1 MVCTKNFLMRRK
13 RVVNV
18 QLYTNDKSNLIVWYV
33 KGDRMKKKLISGLLC
48 VAMVLSLTACGG
60 SGTGTG
66 STGDTPS
73 ETAAPEEAAEE
84 TEGAGAASGEETE
97 SAASGGDG
105 SGLELAYNLAT
116 EDFAVFEGLIKDFT
130 AETGIDVTIYN
141 GGDDYESAMKTRMS
155 SGDLPDM
162 WVTHGWSIIR
172 YSEYMMDLSDQP
184 WVANIDAG
192 LKDVITNDNG
202 ELFILPITQAVAAIM
217 YNKDVLEAAGV
228 DPTTIRT
235 WDDFNA
241 ACRAIADKTE
251 ATPIELCLG
260 DAFDA
265 YMLEVIWPTLYSNN
279 DIADNKAAALQ
290 DGSFDFTVDG
300 ADSFQMVSDWF
311 TSGFFNED
319 YVSGKKDDI
328 CSALANG
335 EGGFALYSTE
345 MIPSILAYNEEAN
358 IGILPVPAKD
368 DSTASYFGTGEGNFS
383 CFGIWKDTEYADQC
397 KQLLEYL
404 ARPEIAVQVVK
415 IDGGIPGLTDTVLDE
430 NDLAAYTTNAFKEAQ
445 AQFDG
450 DLVYDNF
457 FDREY
462 LPSGMWSVMGDSLGT
477 LLADGDPETSKEEA
491 MGMVQD
497 NYSDLMGN

>member
-1 MVCTKNFLMRRK
+1 
-13 RVVNV
+13 
-18 QLYTNDKSNLIVWYV
+18 
-33 KGDRMKKKLISGLLC
+33 MKKRLISGLLC
-48 VAMVLSLTACGG
+48 AAMALSLVACGG
-60 SGTGTG
+60 SDSGADSASNEAADTSG
-66 STGDTPS
+66 SAASEDTENN
-73 ETAAPEEAAEE
+73 ETAGEDTASED
-84 TEGAGAASGEETE
+84 AGNEAASG
-97 SAASGGDG
+97 SGEG

-130 AETGIDVTIYN
+130 AETGINVTIYN

-217 YNKDVLEAAGV
+217 YNKDVLESAGV
-228 DPTTIRT
+228 DPTAIRT

-241 ACRAIADKTE
+241 ACQAIADNTD

-265 YMLEVIWPTLYSNN
+265 YMLEVIWPTLYSNS

-290 DGSFDFTVDG
+290 DGSFDFTTDG

-311 TSGFFNED
+311 TSGYFNED

-383 CFGIWKDTEYADQC
+383 CFGIWKDTEYADEC

-415 IDGGIPGLTDTVLDE
+415 IDGGIPGLTDTVLDD

-445 AQFDG
+445 SQFDG

-477 LLADGDPETSKEEA
+477 LLADGDPEGSKEEA